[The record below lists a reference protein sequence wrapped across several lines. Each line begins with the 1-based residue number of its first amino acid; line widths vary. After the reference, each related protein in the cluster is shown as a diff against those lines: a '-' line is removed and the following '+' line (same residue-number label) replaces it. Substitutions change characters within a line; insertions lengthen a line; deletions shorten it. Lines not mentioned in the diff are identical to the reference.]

1 MKNFSTA
8 YNASK
13 KEVKANNRLLAEQEH
28 AQIVAAVKKAYSI
41 NSFANL
47 SEAERASYKSMMN
60 EMWKPETGLTD
71 KGKRFLK
78 EAVAPLTKDSTPEQI
93 KKEFQRSI
101 KADVK
106 DYVIALGTENSNW
119 ENWNKIKARIEA
131 DIHKKLSLKACR
143 RWTYQVVDEY
153 IRKQLSVPKGT
164 DLNESNKNDE
174 TEDILSTVA
183 VPGYPK
189 GYEGEE
195 AGHISLKP
203 DRVKNAIRYGFNN
216 NYKFAVKLF
225 DTLPKKIVDLFIDRM
240 LKPVYKYN
248 GSYKS
253 LLDYCTKANILWN
266 KCVDEIDRFFYNFSK
281 YSVIDKIFQIYMWR
295 LIATDSEQHMNI
307 ADENDEPLSGPI
319 YESNKCLS
327 SVLKK
332 NGLNESNKNDET
344 EDILSTVAVP
354 GYPKGY
360 EGEEAGHISLK
371 PDRVKNAIRYGFNN
385 NYKFAVKLFDTLPK
399 KIVDLFIDRMLK
411 PVYKYNGSY
420 KSLLDYCTKANILWN
435 KCVDEIDRFF
445 YNFSKYSVIDKIFQI
460 YMWRLIATDSEQH
473 MNIADEN
480 DEPLSGP
487 IYESNKCLSSVL
499 KKIGLNESTKLNE
512 KLEFYRAN
520 PGQDTGIRIADGQYN
535 GNYKY
540 VVKVF
545 STLPKKL
552 VDMFINRLKG
562 PYNYN
567 GSYSSLLD
575 FCKQAN
581 ISYKECVENID
592 SFMKFLMQTLA
603 PGSYGEDGAGRIIFD
618 YFVNR
623 LMRDY
628 WTFHQENPKAPEDEY
643 PHRDINAE
651 DDKPLAVNDDYNQKI
666 EQLISKI

>member
-153 IRKQLSVPKGT
+153 IRKQLSVPKGA
-164 DLNESNKNDE
+164 DLNES
-174 TEDILSTVA
+174 I
-183 VPGYPK
+183 
-189 GYEGEE
+189 
-195 AGHISLKP
+195 
-203 DRVKNAIRYGFNN
+203 
-216 NYKFAVKLF
+216 
-225 DTLPKKIVDLFIDRM
+225 
-240 LKPVYKYN
+240 
-248 GSYKS
+248 
-253 LLDYCTKANILWN
+253 
-266 KCVDEIDRFFYNFSK
+266 
-281 YSVIDKIFQIYMWR
+281 
-295 LIATDSEQHMNI
+295 
-307 ADENDEPLSGPI
+307 
-319 YESNKCLS
+319 
-327 SVLKK
+327 
-332 NGLNESNKNDET
+332 
-344 EDILSTVAVP
+344 
-354 GYPKGY
+354 
-360 EGEEAGHISLK
+360 
-371 PDRVKNAIRYGFNN
+371 
-385 NYKFAVKLFDTLPK
+385 
-399 KIVDLFIDRMLK
+399 
-411 PVYKYNGSY
+411 
-420 KSLLDYCTKANILWN
+420 
-435 KCVDEIDRFF
+435 
-445 YNFSKYSVIDKIFQI
+445 
-460 YMWRLIATDSEQH
+460 
-473 MNIADEN
+473 
-480 DEPLSGP
+480 
-487 IYESNKCLSSVL
+487 
-499 KKIGLNESTKLNE
+499 KLNE
-512 KLEFYRAN
+512 KLEFYRAH
-520 PGQDTGIRIADGQYN
+520 PGQDTGISIADGQYN

-552 VDMFINRLKG
+552 VDMFINRLKT

-592 SFMKFLMQTLA
+592 SFMKFLMQTLS
-603 PGSYGEDGAGRIIFD
+603 PGSYGEDGAGRTIFN

-628 WTFHQENPKAPEDEY
+628 WTFQQENPKAPEDEY

>member
-332 NGLNESNKNDET
+332 
-344 EDILSTVAVP
+344 
-354 GYPKGY
+354 
-360 EGEEAGHISLK
+360 
-371 PDRVKNAIRYGFNN
+371 
-385 NYKFAVKLFDTLPK
+385 
-399 KIVDLFIDRMLK
+399 
-411 PVYKYNGSY
+411 
-420 KSLLDYCTKANILWN
+420 
-435 KCVDEIDRFF
+435 
-445 YNFSKYSVIDKIFQI
+445 
-460 YMWRLIATDSEQH
+460 
-473 MNIADEN
+473 
-480 DEPLSGP
+480 
-487 IYESNKCLSSVL
+487 
-499 KKIGLNESTKLNE
+499 IGLNESTKLNE

-567 GSYSSLLD
+567 GSYNSLLD